1 MSFIIGSPFTENAKK
16 MLLLGSGELGK
27 ELAIEAQRVGIE
39 IIAVD
44 RYDNAPA
51 MQVSHRSYTVDMQ
64 DGEALKDIIDLESP
78 DYIVPEI
85 EAIATEMLVD
95 LEKAGYNVIPT
106 ARATR
111 LTMDRQGIR
120 DLAAKELGLKTS
132 PYFFTSDKDA
142 FKKHAN
148 ELGYPC
154 VVKPVMSSSGK
165 GQSIIKN
172 EEELDQAWQYAI
184 EGSRGKSRKVIV
196 EGFIDFDYEITL
208 LTIRHKDGTSFC
220 NPIGH
225 VQQNGDYVKSWQPHA
240 MSANAIKEAQHIAKT
255 ITDNLGGLGLF
266 GVELFVKGDDVY
278 FNEISPR
285 PHDTGMVTMISQN
298 LSEFALHLRAIFGLP
313 IPDIIQTSSGASVA
327 LLLAGNSENPTLTGI
342 DDALA
347 IHNVQLR
354 IFGKP
359 EISGKR
365 RMGVVLATGNS
376 TNEALKSAQ
385 EAADKIS
392 IIS

>member
-16 MLLLGSGELGK
+16 MLLLGSGEIGK
-27 ELAIEAQRVGIE
+27 ELAIEAQRVGLE

-64 DGEALKDIIDLESP
+64 DGEALKDIIDLENP

-95 LEKAGYNVIPT
+95 LEKAGYNIIPT

-120 DLAAKELGLKTS
+120 DLAVKELGLMTS
-132 PYFFTSDKDA
+132 PYFFTSDKET
-142 FKKHAN
+142 FKKYAN
-148 ELGYPC
+148 QLGYPC
-154 VVKPVMSSSGK
+154 IAKPVMSSSGK
-165 GQSIIKN
+165 GQSVIKN
-172 EEELDQAWQYAI
+172 EEELDEAWQYAI
-184 EGSRGKSRKVIV
+184 EGSRGKSKKVII

-225 VQQNGDYVKSWQPHA
+225 IQQDGDYIKSWQPHA
-240 MSANAIKEAQHIAKT
+240 MSEIAINKAQHIAKT

-266 GVELFVKGDDVY
+266 GVELFIKGDDVY
-278 FNEISPR
+278 FNEVSPR

-298 LSEFALHLRAIFGLP
+298 LSEFCLHLRAIFGLP
-313 IPDIIQTSSGASVA
+313 IPDIVQIAPGASVA
-327 LLLAGNSENPTLTGI
+327 LLLEGNSNNPTLSGI
-342 DDALA
+342 DEALA

-365 RMGVVLATGNS
+365 RMGVVLATGK
-376 TNEALKSAQ
+376 TTEEALKSA
-385 EAADKIS
+385 EKAAAAIS
-392 IIS
+392 IVS